1 MNMTK
6 LDKTFARE
14 IEKQANGDGS
24 REAKFTFKKKV
35 EEVARALSTPKAA
48 EAFNDCLK
56 KYGRVPVAICVA
68 ETIIERRDRLEWRS
82 YMWALEVMKLYTNAP
97 PNKIFAYIDDGL
109 HPTRIEEYAGS
120 FMRMT
125 TMGE

>member
-24 REAKFTFKKKV
+24 REAKFAFKKKV
-35 EEVARALSTPKAA
+35 EETARALSTPKVL
-48 EAFNDCLK
+48 EVFNDCLK

-82 YMWALEVMKLYTNAP
+82 YMWAIEVMRLYTNAP
-97 PNKIFAYIDDGL
+97 SDKMFAYIDDGL
-109 HPTRIEEYAGS
+109 HPSRIEEYAGS
-120 FMRMT
+120 FMRVT
-125 TMGE
+125 TMDE